1 MIIDNGVPAEIKID
15 DIAEDEFFKI
25 SKKNYHNTLPG
36 SLKQSGM
43 LEVPYVYKKDN
54 SYTSLT
60 CHNRIKLLRESGIK
74 SIRCYVLEQPDAEI
88 FMNYASLKTYRNE
101 LGPMGKLKTLTL
113 INSFF
118 NLDASLRKEFCTKT
132 LKLNSE
138 IIENEAY
145 LKSVMHFPDN
155 LADYIDEKDMS
166 FKVIKDLSL
175 LPSEWI
181 SIIDNWIKNTQVRVN
196 IFRMLVDYVF
206 DIYRRGDSVTVIES
220 VSCSDDKA
228 LYDSIYRIRYP
239 EYSRLKMRSESL
251 ISELSGSGVTI
262 EFPEYF
268 DRRSVTLKIDIDKNS
283 DCAGQL
289 KRVTKISVEKL
300 TELLSLL

>member
-1 MIIDNGVPAEIKID
+1 MITDIAVQAEVNID
-15 DIAEDEFFKI
+15 DISEDELFKV
-25 SKKNYHNTLPG
+25 SKKNYNNTLPG

-43 LEVPYVYKKDN
+43 LEAPYVYKKDN
-54 SYTSLT
+54 GYTPLT
-60 CHNRIKLLRESGIK
+60 CHNRIKLLRESGIT
-74 SIRCYVLEQPDAEI
+74 SIRCYILDQPAAEI
-88 FMNYASLKTYRNE
+88 FMNYVSLKAYRNE

-118 NLDASLRKEFCTKT
+118 NLDAFVKKEFCTKI

-138 IIENEAY
+138 IVDNAEY
-145 LKSVMHFPDN
+145 LERIMHFPDT

-166 FKVIKDLSL
+166 FKVIKDLSI

-181 SIIDNWIKNTQVRVN
+181 SAIDNWIKNIQVRVN
-196 IFRMLVDYVF
+196 IFRMLVDFVF
-206 DIYRRGDSVTVIES
+206 DIYRRGDSLSVIES
-220 VSCSDDKA
+220 VSFSDDKT

-239 EYSRLKMRSESL
+239 EYSSLKMRSENL

-268 DRRSVTLKIDIDKNS
+268 DRRSVTLKIDIDKKS

-289 KRVTKISVEKL
+289 KKVTKISVEKL